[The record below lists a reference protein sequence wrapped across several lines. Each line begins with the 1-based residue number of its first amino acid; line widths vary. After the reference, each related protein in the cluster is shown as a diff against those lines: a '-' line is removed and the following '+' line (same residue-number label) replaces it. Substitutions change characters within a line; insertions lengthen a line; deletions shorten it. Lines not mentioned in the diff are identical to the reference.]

1 MDLGL
6 KGRTALITGGTKGI
20 GQAIAQTLAADGA
33 HVAICARNAAEVEQ
47 SVQELARHGVKAF
60 GRAVDV
66 GDGAALQAWV
76 TDAAAAL
83 GGIDIVVANVSAL
96 AISNDEN
103 GWQQGF
109 QVDMMG
115 TVRLVNAAMPFLEKS
130 SHASIVT
137 ISSVSGREIDF
148 AAGPYGAFK
157 AAIVHYTQGLAYHLA
172 GKHIRANSVS
182 PGNTYFAGGVWNQI
196 EVGNPELFK
205 QALAMNPTGRMAT
218 PQEIAN
224 AVAFLA
230 FSCECGLGLTGG
242 PSLSGSYNMVLGL
255 RACNF
260 WPARPRVFSDALR
273 FGCSA

>member
-96 AISNDEN
+96 AISNDES

-115 TVRLVNAAMPFLEKS
+115 TVRLVNAAMPFLEQS

-196 EVGNPELFK
+196 EVGNPELYK

-230 FSCECGLGLTGG
+230 SPAASFVTGTNLVVDGALTKGVQ
-242 PSLSGSYNMVLGL
+242 L
-255 RACNF
+255 
-260 WPARPRVFSDALR
+260 
-273 FGCSA
+273 